1 MFAPLSF
8 ADEWR
13 YTGVERIVAVSDI
26 HGAYAPF
33 ERTLLQAGIV
43 NASLVWAAGAAHLV
57 INGDLLDGGPDSR
70 SVMDLVMRLEG
81 EAVQAGG
88 RVHVLLGDHEV
99 MNLVGDLRY
108 VSTEEYAAFTND
120 EPPEERERWFQR
132 YKAQQLAVG
141 EETAL
146 RVQFDVRYPPGF
158 FGHRAAFGSDGTY
171 GSWLLEK
178 PLIVIIN
185 DTVFVH
191 GGLSPR
197 VAEMGL
203 DGINGIN
210 GTMKSELVE
219 YVRALNVLVEAGPL
233 DPGES
238 FNERTA
244 VLRALA
250 PAEDWSPEIRTAID
264 TIISFDDFGI
274 IRFDS
279 PLLYRGN
286 VSCPALIEVDRLDE
300 ALDNVDAKRVVI
312 GHTPTIRHK
321 VLTRFGGRL
330 IEIDTG
336 MLHATY
342 QGKGHALKIEDD
354 TPLVV
359 AERGPGPFRP
369 TEYVRRVEVGE
380 KSMRVD
386 TVERLLGNGDI
397 TVGKVLPGGLAR
409 VTVSGPEGTV
419 DAIFRPKSRARQ
431 YVPELAAYR
440 LDSYLKLDMVPVT
453 VARKLDGKAGTL
465 RLAASMLEA
474 ETPEYRPGS
483 IAGCPLQDQ
492 RNAMRI
498 FDVLT
503 DNADHGE
510 SFGVN
515 YVHQAQFRKVPLA
528 IGSAWQVKLAG
539 LDESKIDELLEDVL
553 DLRRRRAL
561 RQRRDELLTFARENP
576 ARVKHPR

>member
-1 MFAPLSF
+1 LRLRDFLLLAVMFAPLSF

-238 FNERTA
+238 FN
-244 VLRALA
+244 
-250 PAEDWSPEIRTAID
+250 DHGI
-264 TIISFDDFGI
+264 FGL
-274 IRFDS
+274 DS
-279 PLLYRGN
+279 PILYRGN
-286 VSCPALIEVDRLDE
+286 VSCPALIEIDRLDE

>member
-1 MFAPLSF
+1 LRLRDFLLLAVMFAPLSF

-238 FNERTA
+238 FN
-244 VLRALA
+244 
-250 PAEDWSPEIRTAID
+250 DHGI
-264 TIISFDDFGI
+264 FGL
-274 IRFDS
+274 DS
-279 PLLYRGN
+279 PILYRGN
-286 VSCPALIEVDRLDE
+286 VSCPSLIEVDRLDE